1 MQQHKKD
8 RVRKRISITS
18 ENEQVI
24 AVERQFPIVLRR
36 ALIYGLLIVLV
47 AIIPWVI
54 AFGTMASW
62 LDIAYIWMAICA
74 GVLFMYWLRSWV
86 GWHYSVYVLT
96 NQRLMVVKQ
105 GGFFSRD
112 VADLALHNIQNVNY
126 SIKGMQAAMFG
137 FGTLSIDTMS
147 GAGSLRLRYVHKPA
161 RFQKL
166 IMAAVHKSNPV
177 SDKKGSTKDAEQGN
191 I

>member
-8 RVRKRISITS
+8 RVRKRVSITS
-18 ENEQVI
+18 ENEQVL

-36 ALIYGLLIVLV
+36 TLIYGLLIVLV

-62 LDIAYIWMAICA
+62 LAVSYFWMAICG
-74 GVLFMYWLRSWV
+74 GVLFMFWLRSWV

-105 GGFFSRD
+105 SGFFSRD

-126 SIKGMQAAMFG
+126 SIKGLQGAMFG

-147 GAGSLRLRYVHKPA
+147 GAGSLKLRYVHKPA
-161 RFQKL
+161 HFQKL
-166 IMAAVHKSNPV
+166 IMSAVHKSGPV
-177 SDKKGSTKDAEQGN
+177 SDQPSSTKDE
-191 I
+191 